1 VRPKKKGGEKMPKEK
16 ALTGKEKLFCFY
28 CAEGRDARTAAAMA
42 GFNVLP
48 QRAAAKLL
56 EREEISKE
64 IAKRLGQNASGREEV
79 CAGYRR
85 LAFGSVADA
94 LRLVF
99 SQEPLEAHELEALDL
114 LNISDLKRPKGGGLE
129 IKFFDRLKALEK
141 LKELSEETARQEEGN
156 PFFRALEKGAMAL
169 AQNRDDDEE
178 GKEEE

>member
-1 VRPKKKGGEKMPKEK
+1 MPKEK
-16 ALTGKEKLFCFY
+16 VLTGKEKLFCFY

-48 QRAAAKLL
+48 QRVAAKLL

-85 LAFGSVADA
+85 LAFGSIADA
-94 LRLVF
+94 LRLVYAPDDMA
-99 SQEPLEAHELEALDL
+99 QQELEALDL

-156 PFFRALEKGAMAL
+156 PFYKALEKGALAL
-169 AQNRDDDEE
+169 AQSREEEKE